1 MLNDLFFSYI
11 KINFTYTNSLV
22 CKYWHENINPY
33 LKTRKADFFY
43 DYLFIMIS
51 NKCYYFSIND
61 TIFSDSYSNIIA
73 KIIKDIKYDA
83 ILQLKLKDKI
93 IKRYYNIVN
102 IYNKYDY
109 VLYKFGHII
118 EKSLAEEYKNIIYII
133 YNINIDEDNSMSIEN

>member
-1 MLNDLFFSYI
+1 MLIKFSIMLNDLFFSYI

-51 NKCYYFSIND
+51 NKCYYFSITD

-93 IKRYYNIVN
+93 IKRY
-102 IYNKYDY
+102 
-109 VLYKFGHII
+109 
-118 EKSLAEEYKNIIYII
+118 
-133 YNINIDEDNSMSIEN
+133 

>member
-33 LKTRKADFFY
+33 LKTRKAEFFY
-43 DYLFIMIS
+43 DYLFNMIS
-51 NKCYYFSIND
+51 NKCYYDSIND

-73 KIIKDIKYDA
+73 KIIKDIKCDA

-93 IKRYYNIVN
+93 IERYYKIVN
-102 IYNKYDY
+102 IYNKYDS

-118 EKSLAEEYKNIIYII
+118 EKSVAEEYKSILLTI
-133 YNINIDEDNSMSIEN
+133 YNINIHEDSIT